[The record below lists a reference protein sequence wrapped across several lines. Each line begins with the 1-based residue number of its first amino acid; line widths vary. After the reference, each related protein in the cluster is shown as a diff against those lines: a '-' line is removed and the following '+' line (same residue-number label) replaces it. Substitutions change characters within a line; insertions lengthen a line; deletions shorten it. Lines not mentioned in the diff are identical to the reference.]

1 MTFASA
7 FEAVGGLLLI
17 GSLGLSIHVTVSG
30 KKVKTWT
37 PFVWSGLLGVLIVVS
52 EVATAGDP
60 VSRSLAE
67 PVGMILN
74 AIGGLSPVPSK

>member
-7 FEAVGGLLLI
+7 FAAVIGGLLLI

-52 EVATAGDP
+52 EVVTAGDP
-60 VSRSLAE
+60 VSRSLAHWTRS
-67 PVGMILN
+67 IRI
-74 AIGGLSPVPSK
+74 ARRWAAAC